1 MFIQTLN
8 FNETNKFPKNLI
20 INGKL
25 EENPSFAL
33 SVCVTVGRCDSV
45 TRLCLT
51 FCSIKSL
58 LEIIFTKYLVFS

>member
-8 FNETNKFPKNLI
+8 FNETHKFPKEMI
-20 INGKL
+20 TNGKL
-25 EENPSFAL
+25 EEIHHLHYQCDS
-33 SVCVTVGRCDSV
+33 VTVGICDSV

-51 FCSIKSL
+51 FCSI